1 MTNRVSQSVATG
13 FVLLLISPTVTQ
25 RAQSADR
32 PAATAPSKFLVFVG
46 TYTGGDSEGI
56 YAFDFDADTGNAS
69 AVRLVAAT
77 KNPSFLAIHP
87 SRKYLYS
94 VSELPEGGGAVAAF
108 SIDDSSGNLSL
119 LSQSSTI
126 GGGPCHLVVDAGGR
140 FVLAANYGGG
150 SVCSIPINKDGSVSE
165 AVSFVQHEGSSV
177 NPQRQAAPHA
187 HSINLDLNNRFAVA
201 ADLGLDKLLVYD
213 FDAQTGKLTPN
224 DPPFASVDPGAGPR
238 HFAFH
243 PSGDFAYVINE
254 IFLTVTAFRYDPE
267 NGVLEPIQTLST
279 IPGDVEEGFS
289 TAEIVAH
296 PSGKFVYGSN
306 RGHDTIAVFRVDQET
321 GMLDRV
327 ENESTQGKTPRN
339 FALDPTGQFL
349 FAENQASDT
358 VVIFKIDQETGELD
372 ATGDVIDIPSPVC
385 IRMTPASE

>member
-32 PAATAPSKFLVFVG
+32 PAATAPSKFLAFVG

-187 HSINLDLNNRFAVA
+187 HSINLDLNNRFPLA
-201 ADLGLDKLLVYD
+201 A
-213 FDAQTGKLTPN
+213 
-224 DPPFASVDPGAGPR
+224 S
-238 HFAFH
+238 
-243 PSGDFAYVINE
+243 
-254 IFLTVTAFRYDPE
+254 
-267 NGVLEPIQTLST
+267 LSL
-279 IPGDVEEGFS
+279 
-289 TAEIVAH
+289 A
-296 PSGKFVYGSN
+296 
-306 RGHDTIAVFRVDQET
+306 
-321 GMLDRV
+321 
-327 ENESTQGKTPRN
+327 
-339 FALDPTGQFL
+339 
-349 FAENQASDT
+349 
-358 VVIFKIDQETGELD
+358 
-372 ATGDVIDIPSPVC
+372 
-385 IRMTPASE
+385 